1 MHPLEDF
8 AEVFAHFL
16 HIADALQTAHTF
28 GLLPDAPSGRITA
41 SSMAE
46 VITGS
51 WLQLTRGL
59 NQMNRSMGRDDLYPF
74 VLDRPVIR
82 KLAFVADLVA
92 SATSQ

>member
-1 MHPLEDF
+1 
-8 AEVFAHFL
+8 
-16 HIADALQTAHTF
+16 
-28 GLLPDAPSGRITA
+28 
-41 SSMAE
+41 